1 MVTGGAPGGIEV
13 VTLGC
18 RLNIV
23 ESEAM
28 RAAATAA
35 GHDDLVVVNSCAVT
49 AEAVRQT
56 RQAIRGAARRRPGAE
71 IVLTGCAAEVEPGLA
86 AMAEVSRTL
95 PNAGKTAPEAWAR
108 PGATVPAP
116 RPGPAFGPGAA
127 GGHTRGFVEIQNG
140 CDHRCTFCII
150 PFGRGAS
157 RAVPPERVVA
167 EVRRLVAAGA
177 AEAVLTG
184 VDVTSYA
191 APDGTRLGGLLKRV
205 LREVPELPRL
215 RLSSIDCIEADPDLL
230 DVVAGEPRFMPH
242 LHLSLQHGAD
252 LILKRMK
259 RRHSRAEAVA
269 FCAAVRRLRPGLA
282 LGADLI
288 AGFPTETEAEAAQ
301 SLALVEECDIAF
313 LHVFPFSARPGTP
326 AARMPPVPGERVRAR
341 AAALREAGA
350 AALARHLD
358 GHLGRRRAVLAERG
372 GRGRTEDFSA
382 VRLDEGIAPGRIV
395 TLAIAG
401 HDGRELRGAP
411 EGRVRLT
418 APAPT
423 PSGPR
428 PRGRGR

>member
-1 MVTGGAPGGIEV
+1 MVSGEEPGGIEV
-13 VTLGC
+13 LTLGC

-28 RAAATAA
+28 RAAAAAA
-35 GHDDLVVVNSCAVT
+35 GHRDLVVVNSCAVT

-71 IVLTGCAAEVEPGLA
+71 IVVTGCAAAVDPGIA
-86 AMAEVSRTL
+86 AMPEVSRTL
-95 PNAGKTAPEAWAR
+95 PNIGKAAPEAWAR
-108 PGATVPAP
+108 PGLPAP
-116 RPGPAFGPGAA
+116 AAPSPPGFGPGAA

-157 RAVPPERVVA
+157 RATPPERVVA

-177 AEAVLTG
+177 AEVVLTG
-184 VDVTSYA
+184 VDVTSFA
-191 APDGTRLGGLLKRV
+191 APDGSRLGGLLKRV
-205 LREVPELPRL
+205 LRDVPELARL

-301 SLALVEECDIAF
+301 SLALVEDCGIAH
-313 LHVFPFSARPGTP
+313 LHVFPYSARPGTP
-326 AARMPPVPGERVRAR
+326 AARMPAVPGDRVKAR
-341 AAALREAGA
+341 AAALRAAGA

-358 GHLGRRRAVLAERG
+358 GHVGRRLPVLAERG
-372 GRGRTEDFSA
+372 GRGRTEDFSP
-382 VRLDEGIAPGRIV
+382 VRLGEGVAPGRIV
-395 TLAIAG
+395 EVAIAG
-401 HDGRELRGAP
+401 HDGRELRA
-411 EGRVRLT
+411 E
-418 APAPT
+418 A
-423 PSGPR
+423 
-428 PRGRGR
+428 